1 MKPTKSTVLFLCSGN
16 SARSQMAEALLRHYA
31 GDRFDVF
38 SAGLEPRG
46 VNPLTVAVMDEI
58 GIDIRE
64 QRSKSVSEFLGKT
77 TVNYAIFVCPRA
89 EQSCPH
95 LYPFSTKSLS
105 WPFDDPAEVTGTTG
119 EKLLKF
125 REVRDQIDRKIC
137 AWLASA
143 GEESRTTQGTRQ

>member
-58 GIDIRE
+58 GIDIRQ
-64 QRSKSVSEFLGKT
+64 QRSKSVSEFLGRAR
-77 TVNYAIFVCPRA
+77 VGCAIFVCPRA

-95 LYPFSTKSLS
+95 MYPFVTKTLS
-105 WPFDDPAEVTGTTG
+105 WPFDDPAAVAGTP
-119 EKLLKF
+119 EEILRKF
-125 REVRDQIDRKIC
+125 REVRDQIDRKIR
-137 AWLASA
+137 AWLAAA
-143 GEESRTTQGTRQ
+143 GEESRTAQGTRQ

>member
-1 MKPTKSTVLFLCSGN
+1 MKPTKSTILFLCSGN
-16 SARSQMAEALLRHYA
+16 SARSQIAEALLRHHA

-46 VNPLTVAVMDEI
+46 INLLTVAVMDEI

-64 QRSKSVSEFLGKT
+64 QRSKSVGEFLGKT

-95 LYPFSTKSLS
+95 LYPFSTKTLS
-105 WPFDDPAEVTGTTG
+105 WPFDDPSEVDGTTE

-125 REVRDQIDRKIC
+125 REVRDQIDRKIR

-143 GEESRTTQGTRQ
+143 NDESQTLQGTRQ

>member
-16 SARSQMAEALLRHYA
+16 SGRSQMAEALLRHCA

-58 GIDIRE
+58 GIDIRQ
-64 QRSKSVSEFLGKT
+64 QRSKSVAEFLGKASIGC
-77 TVNYAIFVCPRA
+77 AIFVCPRA

-95 LYPFSTKSLS
+95 VLPFSTKTFS
-105 WPFDDPAEVTGTTG
+105 WPFDDPSAVSGTEV
-119 EKLLKF
+119 ERLQKF

-143 GEESRTTQGTRQ
+143 GEESKTVLGTRQ